1 MAPRK
6 RYKDPH
12 ADREASKY
20 ENPVPSRELILQV
33 LDDQGK
39 PLGKHDLAG
48 LLDVDEDG
56 EVGLERRLKAMLRDG
71 QLVENRN
78 GKVGIASRM
87 DLIAGRVQG
96 HRDGFGFLIA
106 DEPGRKD
113 LFLAPRQM
121 EKVMDGD
128 RVLVPGPEE
137 RVAARLLGF
146 LKTHARSRLAEAS
159 DRYSARL
166 GRGYARLTLRDT
178 RSRWGSCTADGGL
191 MYSWRL
197 ILAPPEVLEYVAA
210 HEVAHLQEMNHSAD
224 FWALVTQ
231 LYGPYQAQRRWL
243 HREGAAL
250 HRIRFT

>member
-128 RVLVPGPEE
+128 RVLVSTAGVNRFGKEE
-137 RVAARLLGF
+137 ARIVEITERAVTEIVGRY
-146 LKTHARSRLAEAS
+146 HREAGVT
-159 DRYSARL
+159 
-166 GRGYARLTLRDT
+166 GRT
-178 RSRWGSCTADGGL
+178 
-191 MYSWRL
+191 
-197 ILAPPEVLEYVAA
+197 I
-210 HEVAHLQEMNHSAD
+210 
-224 FWALVTQ
+224 LVTTILSVFTVS
-231 LYGPYQAQRRWL
+231 LYLAVVG
-243 HREGAAL
+243 
-250 HRIRFT
+250 